1 MCATHRRVASATW
14 SIGWKGLVKM
24 SQAVATI
31 LLWDQPEEQMERLHV
46 NQVRDI
52 VYRLRQGESER
63 QIAQDLRVSRHTV
76 ARYRDLAKD
85 AGYLDLTRGLPT
97 DRELLCA
104 LGPAK
109 APPRTESTVTPYRE
123 VVEQLL
129 SEGVEMATILARLRE
144 DHGYT
149 GSYSSIRRFVSQI
162 RPKSPEVFVR
172 VQASPGEE
180 AQVDFTNAKPLYDP
194 VRHAKR
200 PAYLFVMTLSFSRHQ
215 YAELVFDQKIPT
227 WIACHRH
234 AFEWFGGVP
243 KRVVLDNLKAAVITA
258 SLDDPVLGEAYR
270 RLAQHY
276 GFLVSPNRPRTPEHK
291 GKVESGVHYADRS
304 FLAGQR
310 FPDIEV
316 ANQRLRVWVVEVAG
330 VRRHGT
336 TGQAPLKLFNER
348 EKAALLPLVP
358 EPFSLVDIRQVKVHR
373 DCHVTID
380 GSFYSVAYQHV
391 GKELQAHIG
400 ERTVELYQ
408 GVELVRTHPRAKQK
422 GEWHT
427 YLEDYPP
434 EKAAYLERTPER
446 CREIAR
452 AVGPETARV
461 VDTLLNERPLDQ
473 LRAVQR
479 LLRLEEAVGRDRLE
493 AACRRALHFGD
504 PRYRR
509 VRDILNAGLDQEP
522 LLPEP
527 VPFVRPPTADVG
539 RQYAFARRPEE
550 FLGTGEETGVGGDV
564 LAVEVGR

>member
-1 MCATHRRVASATW
+1 
-14 SIGWKGLVKM
+14 
-24 SQAVATI
+24 
-31 LLWDQPEEQMERLHV
+31 MERLHV
-46 NQVRDI
+46 NQIRDI

-63 QIAQDLRVSRHTV
+63 QIALDLRVSRHTV
-76 ARYRDLAKD
+76 ARYREVAEG
-85 AGYLDLTRGLPT
+85 AGYLDVSRALPS
-97 DRELLCA
+97 DRELLSS

-109 APPRTESTVTPYRE
+109 APPRTESTVAPYRE

-129 SEGVEMATILARLRE
+129 SEGVEMAAILARLRE
-144 DHGYT
+144 SHGYT

-162 RPKSPEVFVR
+162 RPSKPEVFAR
-172 VQASPGEE
+172 VQSAPGEE
-180 AQVDFTNAKPLYDP
+180 AQVDFTNVRPLYDP
-194 VRHAKR
+194 IRHVKR

-215 YAELVFDQKIPT
+215 YDELVFDQKIPT

-270 RLAQHY
+270 RMAQHY
-276 GFLVSPNRPRTPEHK
+276 GFLVNPNRPRTPEHK
-291 GKVESGVHYADRS
+291 GKVESGVHYTDRN
-304 FLAGQR
+304 FLAGQS

-330 VRRHGT
+330 TRRHGT
-336 TGQAPLKLFNER
+336 TGQAPLALFNER
-348 EKAALLPLVP
+348 EKASLLPLPP
-358 EPFSLVDIRQVKVHR
+358 EPFNLVEIRQVKLHR

-380 GSFYSVAYQHV
+380 GSFYSASYKRV
-391 GKELQAHIG
+391 GEELQAHIG
-400 ERTVELYQ
+400 ERTVELYA
-408 GVELVRTHPRAKQK
+408 GVELLRTHLRAKEK

-427 YLEDYPP
+427 CLEDYPP

-446 CREIAR
+446 CRGIAR
-452 AVGPETARV
+452 GIGPETARV
-461 VDTLLNERPLDQ
+461 VDCLLDERPLDQ

-479 LLRLEEAVGRDRLE
+479 LLKLEEKVGRDRLE

-527 VPFVRPPTADVG
+527 VPFARLTEACNGTAG
-539 RQYAFARRPEE
+539 NARQYAFARRPEE
-550 FLGTGEETGVGGDV
+550 FLGTGLGVGVGAGVGGDGSSCPHS
-564 LAVEVGR
+564 AAEAGR